1 MFIANIVH
9 IDINNFTILGQTLGA
24 DTALQCYKS
33 MPDVFK
39 LYCTIDAT
47 FFWAWEDI
55 NSSKFKITKPILM
68 LYSERYYKF
77 KGDECFKDYDPQILN
92 DKLFGNN
99 KNKKS
104 YNVWIDSAVIYNQ
117 TDMALYYHNTY
128 RLFSIILNN
137 VDVLRKYEE
146 TIKYILTFM
155 TKNDSLPVR
164 YEMIGREGV
173 ILE

>member
-1 MFIANIVH
+1 MEVRVVDMNILIEFIKSEAKKSKMFECECIGKSLQVLFIANIVH

-104 YNVWIDSAVIYNQ
+104 YNV
-117 TDMALYYHNTY
+117 
-128 RLFSIILNN
+128 
-137 VDVLRKYEE
+137 
-146 TIKYILTFM
+146 
-155 TKNDSLPVR
+155 
-164 YEMIGREGV
+164 
-173 ILE
+173 